1 VPRLVASGG
10 NSLTVW
16 KVPKSHPI
24 KLAETGSSYSLPGGQ
39 DPGFFTAVSSNGK
52 HPGAIIWALARPN
65 YVPGDITL
73 FAFESEPSSS
83 GYTLPVLY
91 QAPAGFWA
99 STGGDADLVPVV
111 ANGKVYVASYEQ
123 LDIFG
128 LLGSNAKMVTP
139 VVPIIKGARATARA
153 PHEITGILVATSG
166 SQLTLRARTGVLVR
180 VDDSAA
186 VRLQRSVDLI
196 VGEPLGAMGSR
207 DAAGILHAKVIV
219 RAKRSS
225 ATWPPDR

>member
-1 VPRLVASGG
+1 
-10 NSLTVW
+10 
-16 KVPKSHPI
+16 
-24 KLAETGSSYSLPGGQ
+24 
-39 DPGFFTAVSSNGK
+39 
-52 HPGAIIWALARPN
+52 
-65 YVPGDITL
+65 
-73 FAFESEPSSS
+73 
-83 GYTLPVLY
+83 
-91 QAPAGFWA
+91 
-99 STGGDADLVPVV
+99 
-111 ANGKVYVASYEQ
+111 VYVASYEQ

-128 LLGSNAKMVTP
+128 LLGSNAKTVTP
-139 VVPIIKGARATARA
+139 VVPVIKGPRATARA